1 MNNSIKDKGNEAI
14 AIAVVIYGSK
24 LTECNVY
31 KTLIK
36 NNADKIDCLLVLT
49 IPRQLNMKNR
59 NMERYLRIFLEPKE
73 SGRI

>member
-24 LTECNVY
+24 LTECNIY

-36 NNADKIDCLLVLT
+36 IT
-49 IPRQLNMKNR
+49 
-59 NMERYLRIFLEPKE
+59 RIK
-73 SGRI
+73 